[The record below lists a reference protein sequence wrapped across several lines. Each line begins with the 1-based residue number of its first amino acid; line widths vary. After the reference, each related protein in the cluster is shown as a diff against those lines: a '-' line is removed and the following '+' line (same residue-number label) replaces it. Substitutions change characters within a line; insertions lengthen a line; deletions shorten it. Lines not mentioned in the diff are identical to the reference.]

1 MFRTIEGAWVEDWN
15 QILDEF
21 SPIVWK
27 QTLRMLG
34 NASDAADCFQIV
46 MLEAFELSKRQE
58 VHAWGPFLRRLA
70 TLRALDRLRARYR
83 ERNDPRPVDELDI
96 PAKDSRSNAALD
108 YQELA
113 EMLRAA
119 LTQIPANQAEAFGL
133 RWIDEFTN
141 EEVAERM
148 QITPNHVRVL
158 LHRARSALQRLL
170 RAEGEHRP

>member
-1 MFRTIEGAWVEDWN
+1 MDDWN
-15 QILDEF
+15 QILDDF
-21 SPIVWK
+21 GPVVWK

-34 NASDAADCFQIV
+34 NTADAADCLQAV
-46 MLEAFELSKRQE
+46 MLEAFELSKREE
-58 VHAWGPFLRRLA
+58 VHAWGPLLRRLA
-70 TLRALDRLRARYR
+70 ILRSLDRLRARYR
-83 ERNDPRPVDELDI
+83 ERKDPRPVDELEI
-96 PAKDSRSNAALD
+96 PAKDSRSDGSLD

-119 LTQIPANQAEAFGL
+119 LTRIPANQAEAFGL

-158 LHRARSALQRLL
+158 LHRARSALQSLL
-170 RAEGEHRP
+170 SAEWEHRP